1 MWNDI
6 MELVFLGTGG
16 SMPTKYRGLP
26 SVVLRRGPELL
37 MFDCGEATQ
46 RQMGAAK
53 LGFNKKMRIFISH
66 MHGDHVLGL
75 PGLFQSMSFLGRQ
88 QKLEIFGP
96 DGIAEFIEAVN
107 NTVKFNQR
115 FELEVHS
122 INPGKILDAPEY
134 TVIAD
139 NLEHGIECLGFTLI
153 EKEKPGRF
161 DPEKARNL
169 QIPDGPLWKKLQ
181 ASGTI
186 IIDDKEFG
194 PKDVLG
200 QPRSG
205 NKITYITDTRPCD
218 SALELAKNAT
228 FLIHDST
235 FDNSKSDKAKECGHS
250 TAQEAATVAKKAQAQ
265 NLVLFHISAMY
276 DDANHFL
283 EEARK
288 IFRETSLAHD
298 LMKLPIKNP

>member
-1 MWNDI
+1 
-6 MELVFLGTGG
+6 
-16 SMPTKYRGLP
+16 
-26 SVVLRRGPELL
+26 

-96 DGIAEFIEAVN
+96 EGIAEFIEAVN

-122 INPGKILDAPEY
+122 IVPGKILDAPEY

-169 QIPDGPLWKKLQ
+169 QIPEGPLWKKLQ
-181 ASGTI
+181 AGGTI
-186 IIDDKEFG
+186 IIGDKELG
-194 PKDVLG
+194 PQNVLG
-200 QPRSG
+200 HPRSG
-205 NKITYITDTRPCD
+205 SKITYITDTRPCD
-218 SALELAKNAT
+218 SALELAKNST

-235 FDNSKSDKAKECGHS
+235 FDKSKSDKAKECGHS
-250 TAQEAATVAKKAQAQ
+250 TAQEAATVAKKAQVQ

-276 DDANHFL
+276 EDASHLL
-283 EEARK
+283 EEAKK
-288 IFRETSLAHD
+288 IFQDTSLAYD